1 MSKTIDEKVV
11 SMQFDNSKFEKN
23 VQTSMSTLDKLK
35 AKLNLSDSAKGLENI
50 NASVKK
56 VDMNPLANG
65 VETVRAKFSAMEV
78 IAVTALAN
86 ITNSA
91 VNAGKNLVSSLTIDQ
106 VTAGWQK
113 YEQKTSSVQT
123 IMNATGKSIDEVNSY
138 LEKLMWY
145 SDETSYGFTDM
156 TASIAQLTSAG
167 GDIDKL
173 VPMVMGI
180 ANATAFAGK
189 GAQEFS
195 RAIYNLNQSYSAG
208 FLQYMDWKSL
218 DLAGVSSKQ
227 LKQTFIDTAKALGK
241 LDAEGRTASGTLV
254 EIGNFGQTLQ
264 EKWADTSV
272 MEAAFGKFSTLTEA
286 AYKKVSDGTYD
297 TASEAIA
304 ALSKD
309 FDELSVKAF
318 KSAQEAKSF
327 GEAIEATKD
336 AVSTGWMKT
345 SEILFGN
352 YEEAKKTW
360 TDLSNTL
367 WDIFASGGEKRNEF
381 LSEALNS
388 KWEKLTAEIEKCG
401 VSADDFSEQVVQTA
415 RDQGVAIDDLID
427 EYGSLGAVI
436 SNGKLSK
443 AAIIETLKKFTSVQ
457 KEVVQTTDDVTGKL
471 EYFQSV
477 VNKVINGDYGNGA
490 TRIQAL
496 ADAGYDYATVQ
507 GLVNKVWERSGK
519 SWANTTITMDDL
531 TGAIGELSDT
541 ELKGIGY
548 TEDQIEALRNLAKQ
562 AEETGTPINELI
574 NSLEKPSGR
583 ELFIGT
589 FRNALQ
595 GLVGTLDAIKNAW
608 SEIFTYSPNQ
618 LYKILETVNALSQKL
633 VLSEE
638 SADKL
643 KRSFKGL
650 FAVIDIVTTITG
662 GALRI
667 ALKFVAQLL
676 GMVDVNVLDVTA
688 AIGDA
693 IVKFRDW
700 LLYNN
705 KVVKALGIVANAL
718 INTVRKIREWVQAF
732 AKLPE
737 VQSAIDKV
745 QNGFTKLYTAIKEY
759 FGEGIKR
766 IGEFID
772 KVKEMD
778 SIDLKSFGS
787 ILKGFKDDVIDYFF
801 DIDLHFNNFV
811 DLFDGLGIGLRKKI
825 DKGVAQPLLGVGV
838 TLESVKSSIFSW
850 FGDIGKKFN
859 DVFGWGEILTVVLG
873 GSLVLTSSKIAKAL
887 KSMSK
892 PFETFMN
899 LGAGLNGVLAN
910 TSKALKGFVVSLKV
924 KTLLQAA
931 LGIAILA
938 GSIALLTL
946 LDPGKMWS
954 AVGAV
959 AALGVALIG
968 ITAAMKLIEKIPG
981 SEKGSFSFVAM
992 AGAILILVVALK
1004 AMESLDSTKIW
1015 DNVGVISALMLA
1027 LTLCSAILG
1036 KAGGTMQKG
1045 ALTLIAFALSLK
1057 ILVGVLKEIDTSTF
1071 NNLSQSLGVLIAS
1084 MLALTVLTAVAKGI
1098 GAKQAMGVLAIVIAL
1113 KVLISAFKDIAALD
1127 PRMME
1132 KNIASFILIFG
1143 QFAILMALSRF
1154 AGKNA
1159 ASAGLG
1165 ILAMSASLILIVG
1178 VIKLLAKMDSGDL
1191 AKGLF
1196 AVTSMLLVF
1205 GAIVA
1210 LSKFAG
1216 QYAAKAGTM
1225 LLMMAGTMVILTMCI
1240 VVLSHVK
1247 DEGLAKAVGAIVA
1260 LELAFGILITMT
1272 RYAGDMQKVQGT
1284 LIVLSITIGILAIA
1298 LGTLSMIDGH
1308 NLAMATGAIVAVSL
1322 MMAILIAS
1330 TKYAGSAI
1338 GSLIVL
1344 TVAISA
1350 LGGMIYLL
1358 TSIPSESAISA
1369 SASLS
1374 LAMLALAGTI
1384 AIIGKFDG
1392 ISRKALISIAA
1403 MGLVVLEIGLIF
1415 GALQALNIA
1424 PSIEACL
1431 GLSAMMVAMSGA
1443 CAIMSKIPVSA
1454 AKKGAIS
1461 LVIFVGIVGGLVAAI
1476 GVIAGESNEILSNGV
1491 EALGMIGY
1499 AIGNF
1504 AGSILGGLAAG
1515 ASSGLP
1521 TIAQNLSDFM
1531 DDMGPFLQACS
1542 SITPESVAGVK
1553 MLAETVTTLVKASF
1567 WDGLA
1572 SLFSDG
1578 GKSSIEVFADQLKP
1592 FGEGIM
1598 DFSTAVDGVK
1608 VDSITA
1614 AAEAGKALADMA
1626 DTIPSQGG
1634 TLQKILGAKDMADF
1648 GEKIKTY
1655 GTAIVE
1661 FSSTVEGLK
1670 IEPIETASA
1679 AGKSL
1684 SELANT
1690 LPSADGFA
1698 QSLLGSKDI
1707 GMFGQRLESYGY
1719 GLSQYSSYAEQI
1731 DTDAIVASVPC
1742 GQSLSELAAGLPS
1755 SGLAQSIFGGQ
1766 DIGKFGK
1773 NLIKFGE
1780 GMKDYGD
1787 KAAEFNNE
1795 AIKNSRP
1802 SADILVQL
1810 ANSIPDQSIISSGTL
1825 SAFGSQ
1831 VASFGY
1837 YAKQY
1842 GGYVKD
1848 IPIDQINSA
1857 TESFKQIASFATSIA
1872 GSDFGG
1878 LGDLGTALT
1887 SVGSNSVGAFV
1898 SAFDGASTQLSTAGS
1913 NMAKKVVDGAKVGI
1927 AAFKT
1932 TGKDSVNEFKNGIN
1946 GEASGIKT
1954 AVKTMATNSAE
1965 AAKEAYNSFYNAGS
1979 YLVDGFSNGIS
1990 ANTWKAKAKSKAMA
2004 RAAEIAAKRALG
2016 IHSPSKVFDKIGS
2029 RVPEGMAKGIDRMG
2043 DLVKDSSI
2051 AMAKKALDGTRKA
2064 ISRISDLVNSDIDAQ
2079 PTIRP
2084 VLDLSD
2090 IRSGAGAIG
2099 NLLGG
2104 DIPLNTMSNV
2114 NAISSMMR
2122 NGQNGTNDD
2131 VVSAINSLGKQLA
2144 QSTGNTYNSIN
2155 GVTYDDGSRV
2165 SEAIGT
2171 LVRAMRIERRS

>member
-65 VETVRAKFSAMEV
+65 VETVKAKFSAMEV

-91 VNAGKNLVSSLTIDQ
+91 VNAGKRLVSSLTIDQ
-106 VTAGWQK
+106 VTSGWQK
-113 YEQKTSSVQT
+113 YTDKTSSVQT

-138 LEKLMWY
+138 LAKLMWY

-156 TASIAQLTSAG
+156 TASISQLTSAG

-173 VPMVMGI
+173 IPMVMGI

-189 GAQEFS
+189 GASEFS
-195 RAIYNLNQSYSAG
+195 RAIYNLNQSYSSG
-208 FLQYMDWKSL
+208 YLQYMDWRSL

-227 LKQTFIDTAKALGK
+227 LKQTFIDAAKALGK

-272 MEAAFGKFSTLTEA
+272 MEAAFGKFSSLTEA
-286 AYKKVSDGTYD
+286 AYEKVNDGTYD

-318 KSAQEAKSF
+318 TSAQEAKSF

-336 AVSTGWMKT
+336 AVSTGWMTT

-367 WDIFASGGEKRNEF
+367 WEIFASGAEKRNEF
-381 LSEALNS
+381 LSEALTS
-388 KWEKLTAEIEKCG
+388 KWSQLTAEIEKCG
-401 VSADDFSEQVVQTA
+401 ISTDDFSEQLKQTA

-443 AAIIETLKKFTSVQ
+443 ATIIETLKKFTGIQ
-457 KEVVQTTDDVTGKL
+457 KEVVQTTEDVTGKL
-471 EYFQSV
+471 EDFQRV

-490 TRIQAL
+490 ARIQAL

-519 SWANTTITMDDL
+519 SWADTTITMDDL

-541 ELKGIGY
+541 ELQNIGY
-548 TEDQIEALRNLAKQ
+548 TEDQINALRNLAKQ
-562 AEETGTPINELI
+562 AEETGTPISELI
-574 NSLEKPSGR
+574 NNLEKPSGR
-583 ELFIGT
+583 ELLIGS
-589 FRNALQ
+589 FQNALQ
-595 GLVGTLDAIKNAW
+595 GLVGTLDTIKKAW
-608 SEIFTYSPNQ
+608 NEIFTYSPNQ
-618 LYKILETVNALSQKL
+618 LYKMLETINALSQKL

-650 FAVIDIVTTITG
+650 FAVIDIITTITG
-662 GALRI
+662 GALKI
-667 ALKFVAQLL
+667 ALKLVARLL
-676 GMVDVNVLDVTA
+676 GMVDVNVLDVAA

-705 KVVKALGIVANAL
+705 KIVKVLSTVTNAL
-718 INTVRKIREWVQAF
+718 INTVRKVREWIQAF
-732 AKLPE
+732 TKLPA
-737 VQSAIDKV
+737 VQSGIEKV
-745 QNGFTKLYTAIKEY
+745 QNGFAKLYATIKDY
-759 FGEGIKR
+759 FGEGIER

-778 SIDLKSFGS
+778 GINLKSFGS
-787 ILKGFKDDVIDYFF
+787 ILRGFKDDVIDYFF
-801 DIDLHFNNFV
+801 DIDLHFDNFV
-811 DLFDGLGIGLRKKI
+811 SLFDGMRTGLRKKI
-825 DKGVAQPLLGVGV
+825 DQSVAQPLLGVGI
-838 TLESVKSSIFSW
+838 TLDSVKKSIFSW

-859 DVFGWGEILTVVLG
+859 EIFGWGEILTVVLG

-899 LGAGLNGVLAN
+899 LGSGLNGVLAN
-910 TSKALKGFVVSLKV
+910 TSKALKGFVTSLKV

-959 AALGVALIG
+959 TALGVALIG

-1015 DNVGVISALMLA
+1015 DNVSVLSALMLA

-1045 ALTLIAFALSLK
+1045 ALTLIAFALSLRL
-1057 ILVGVLKEIDTSTF
+1057 LVGVLKEIDTSAF
-1071 NNLSQSLGVLIAS
+1071 NNLGQSLGVLIAS

-1098 GAKQAMGVLAIVIAL
+1098 GAKQAVGILAIVIAL

-1127 PRMME
+1127 PSMME

-1154 AGKNA
+1154 AGQNA

-1178 VIKLLAKMDSGDL
+1178 VIKLLATMDSGDL
-1191 AKGLF
+1191 AKGLL

-1216 QYAAKAGTM
+1216 EHAAKAGSM
-1225 LLMMAGTMVILTMCI
+1225 LLMMAGAMVILTMCI
-1240 VVLSHVK
+1240 VVLSHVR
-1247 DEGLAKAVGAIVA
+1247 DEGIAKAIGAIVA
-1260 LELAFGILITMT
+1260 LELAFGILIVMT
-1272 RYAGDMQKVQGT
+1272 RYAGDMKKVQGT

-1298 LGTLSMIDGH
+1298 LGSLSMVDGH
-1308 NLAMATGAIVAVSL
+1308 SLAMATGAMVAVSL
-1322 MMAILIAS
+1322 AMGILIAT
-1330 TKYAGSAI
+1330 TKYANSAM

-1344 TVAISA
+1344 TVAITA
-1350 LGGMIYLL
+1350 LGGLIYLL
-1358 TSIPSESAISA
+1358 ASLPSGAAISA

-1374 LAMLALAGTI
+1374 LAILALAGAI
-1384 AIIGKFDG
+1384 AIVGKFG
-1392 ISRKALISIAA
+1392 GASKKALISAAA
-1403 MGLVVLEIGLIF
+1403 MGLVMLEIGLIL
-1415 GALQALNIA
+1415 GVLQALNIT
-1424 PSIEACL
+1424 PSIETCL
-1431 GLSAMMVAMSGA
+1431 GLSAMLIAMAGA
-1443 CAIMSKIPVSA
+1443 CTIMSNIPVSA
-1454 AKKGAIS
+1454 AAKGAAS
-1461 LVIFVGIVGGLVAAI
+1461 LVVFVGIVGGLVAAI
-1476 GVIAGESNEILSNGV
+1476 GAIAGESNEILSNGA
-1491 EALGMIGY
+1491 EALGTIGY

-1504 AGSILGGLAAG
+1504 VGSILGGLAAG
-1515 ASSGLP
+1515 VSSGLP

-1531 DDMGPFLQACS
+1531 TDMGPFLSACS
-1542 SITPESVAGVK
+1542 SITPDSVAGVK

-1572 SLFSDG
+1572 SLFAED
-1578 GKSSIEVFADQLKP
+1578 GKSSIEVFAEQLKP

-1598 DFSTAVDGVK
+1598 AFSTAVDGISVSN
-1608 VDSITA
+1608 VTA
-1614 AAEAGKALADMA
+1614 AAEAGKALAEMA
-1626 DTIPSQGG
+1626 DCIPSQGG
-1634 TLQKILGAKDMADF
+1634 TLQKLLGAKDMADF
-1648 GEKIKTY
+1648 GEKIVVYGASLLAFSVAVKDLKT
-1655 GTAIVE
+1655 
-1661 FSSTVEGLK
+1661 
-1670 IEPIETASA
+1670 EPIETAA
-1679 AGKSL
+1679 KAGQSL
-1684 SELANT
+1684 SDLANS

-1707 GMFGQRLESYGY
+1707 GKFGQRLESYGY
-1719 GLSQYSSYAEQI
+1719 GLSQYSSYATQI
-1731 DTDAIVASVPC
+1731 STDAITASVPC
-1742 GQSLSELAAGLPS
+1742 GHALSELASGLPS
-1755 SGLAQSIFGGQ
+1755 SGFAQSIFGGQ

-1773 NLIKFGE
+1773 NLVKFGN
-1780 GMKDYGD
+1780 GMKDYSD
-1787 KAAEFNNE
+1787 KAAEFDNAAIE
-1795 AIKNSRP
+1795 ASRP

-1810 ANSIPDQSIISSGTL
+1810 ANSIPDKSIISNGTL
-1825 SAFGSQ
+1825 STFGSQ

-1848 IPIDQINSA
+1848 IPIDQINAA
-1857 TESFKQIASFATSIA
+1857 TTSFKEVASFASSIA

-1878 LGDLGTALT
+1878 LSSLGTALT
-1887 SVGSNSVGAFV
+1887 SVGSDSVGAFV
-1898 SAFDGASTQLSTAGS
+1898 SAFDNASTQLSTAGS
-1913 NMAKKVVDGAKVGI
+1913 NMAKKVVDGAKVGK
-1927 AAFKT
+1927 AAFGT
-1932 TGKDSVNEFKNGIN
+1932 TGKDAVTDFKNGITS
-1946 GEASGIKT
+1946 EASGLNT
-1954 AVKTMATNSAE
+1954 TVKTLASNAAD
-1965 AAKEAYNSFYNAGS
+1965 AAKEAYDSFYSAGS

-1990 ANTWKAKAKSKAMA
+1990 ANTWKARAKSKAMA
-2004 RAAEIAAKRALG
+2004 QAAETAAKKALG
-2016 IHSPSKVFDKIGS
+2016 IHSPSKVFNEIGG
-2029 RVPEGMAKGIDRMG
+2029 RIPEGMAQGIDRMG
-2043 DLVKDSSI
+2043 GLVKDSSI
-2051 AMAKKALDGTRKA
+2051 IMAQNALDGTRKA
-2064 ISRISDLVNSDIDAQ
+2064 ISKISDIVNSDIDAQ

-2122 NGQNGTNDD
+2122 SGQNGTTGD
-2131 VVSAINSLGKQLA
+2131 VVSAINNLGKQLA

-2155 GVTYDDGSRV
+2155 GVTYDDGSHI